1 MSCKTLAQDIDQS
14 IAATSNVTTDNF
26 AFTRNGAAY
35 KIPFS
40 SMAAS
45 LGVTGSIQSVGSAS
59 AVNIL
64 NQPSTGFNFIRSILP
79 SYGITALLDTS
90 GSINIRTNLANSAG
104 SAKIIEDATL
114 AQIKFRGL
122 TAGDG
127 ITIEQRAN
135 DILLSTTTTTVTSK
149 TIIVTEEADFPA
161 AVAGVITFADN
172 TDYFLANDITTA
184 NKFAGGFK
192 VVLRGPASQ
201 IVKLTYTGTGTM
213 FTSTN
218 PTFRIA
224 NVSVDCPT
232 AKVFDMSS
240 SGNGVFQIIES
251 NIVSCVSIG
260 TIGTMFLVRLDGLT
274 AEAATG
280 GIDFTGVIN
289 TFSSDNFINFQ
300 STGTV
305 YALGTAV
312 FESLSISS
320 NKLISSTAVSFI
332 TGAVSSGNIAVG
344 GFATV
349 TNCRMPSTVTPLTG
363 VSTNNSRWNFTSNDD
378 IQDTRPDALLSLAAQ
393 TTTVIATINVAVLVL
408 GTWTEVSSS
417 QITLTAAGRATY
429 TGERPAAMPITANL
443 TMEPLSGTGKTISV
457 YLAKNGVKIDASRV
471 QTTTSATLPENL
483 TVIWQDTLVNAD
495 YYEVFVENNT
505 DAINLVVKNAKLRIN

>member
-26 AFTRNGAAY
+26 VFTRNGTAFR
-35 KIPFS
+35 IPFA
-40 SMAAS
+40 SMSAS

-64 NQPSTGFNFIRSILP
+64 HQPSAGFNYIRSILP
-79 SYGITALLDTS
+79 SYGMTALLDAS

-114 AQIKFRGL
+114 AQIKFRGF

-135 DILLSTTTTTVTSK
+135 DILLSTTTTTVTTK
-149 TIIVTEEADFPA
+149 TVIVTEISDFPA
-161 AVAGVITFADN
+161 AVAGVITFAED

-184 NKFAGGFK
+184 NRFSGGLS

-201 IVKLTYTGTGTM
+201 IVKLTYTGTETM

-218 PTFRIA
+218 PSLRIMG
-224 NVSVDCPT
+224 VSVNCPN
-232 AKVFDMSS
+232 AKLFNMSS
-240 SGNGVFQIIES
+240 SGSGVFQMIES
-251 NIVSCVSIG
+251 NIIACTSIG
-260 TIGTMFLVRLDGLT
+260 TIGSMFLVRLDGVT
-274 AEAATG
+274 AEIAIQ

-289 TFSSDNFINFQ
+289 TFSSENFINFQ
-300 STGTV
+300 SSGTV

-320 NKLISSTAVSFI
+320 NKLISSTAVNFI

-363 VSTNNSRWNFTSNDD
+363 VSTNNSRWNFTANDD
-378 IQDTRPDALLSLAAQ
+378 IQDTRPDALLSLSAQ
-393 TTTVIATINVAVLVL
+393 TTTAIATVNVSVLVA
-408 GTWTEVSSS
+408 GTWTVISSS
-417 QITLTAAGRATY
+417 QMDATAAGRATY
-429 TGERPAAMPITANL
+429 TGERPAAMPISANL
-443 TMEPLSGTGKTISV
+443 TIEPFSGTGKTISAF
-457 YLAKNGVKIDASRV
+457 LAKNGVRITASKV
-471 QTTTSATLPENL
+471 QTTTSATLPENM
-483 TVIWQDTLVNAD
+483 TIIWQDTFSNGD
-495 YYEVFVENNT
+495 YYQLVLENNT
-505 DAINLVVKNAKLRIN
+505 DAIDIVVKNAAIRVN